1 MQLTREKQADN
12 MRSMSHSQCS
22 HTVHG
27 KALYGTLVIAL
38 VFMIIEVVG
47 GIFASSLALF
57 SDALHLLTDVG
68 ALVLAL
74 IVLKIAHL
82 PPTATMSYGY
92 QRAEVLGA
100 LANAL
105 VLWIIC
111 AFLIYEGI
119 KRLSHPEIVKGPI
132 VFFIA
137 AIGMVANIIMMRR
150 LHASHTHNLN
160 MRAVYLH
167 ILGDLLGSI
176 GVLLSGA
183 ILWMTGWNLI
193 DPIITLLF
201 TAAIICS
208 TWKMIVESIR
218 ILMESTPEGV
228 DPLAVERDLEAIEGV
243 TEVHDLHIWT
253 VASQNIALS
262 VHLVTGKPQLSLKE
276 AHQMLEKRHGIRHM
290 TIQVED
296 PSSFEPKFCYD
307 CDPREKK

>member
-1 MQLTREKQADN
+1 
-12 MRSMSHSQCS
+12 MSHSHCS

-27 KALYGTLVIAL
+27 RALYGTLVIAL
-38 VFMIIEVVG
+38 AFMAIEVAG
-47 GIFASSLALF
+47 GILASSLALF

-68 ALVLAL
+68 ALILAL

-82 PPTATMSYGY
+82 PRTATMSYGY
-92 QRAEVLGA
+92 HRAEVLGA

-105 VLWIIC
+105 SLWIIC
-111 AFLIYEGI
+111 AFLIYEAVL
-119 KRLSHPEIVKGPI
+119 RLSHPHTVKGPI
-132 VFFIA
+132 VLFVA
-137 AIGMVANIIMMRR
+137 ALGVVANLIMIRR

-183 ILWMTGWNLI
+183 ILWLTGWNPI

-201 TAAIICS
+201 TLAIIYS
-208 TWKMIVESIR
+208 AWKVIAQSIK
-218 ILMESTPEGV
+218 ILMESTPEDV
-228 DPLAVERDLEAIEGV
+228 DSLAVERDLQAISGV
-243 TEVHDLHIWT
+243 AEVHDLHIWT
-253 VASQNIALS
+253 VASHHIALS
-262 VHLVTGKPQLSLKE
+262 VHLVTTRPQSTLNE
-276 AHQMLEKRHGIRHM
+276 AHQLLEKKHGIRHM

-307 CDPREKK
+307 CDQRDRR